1 MWDNRAVLHRGRR
14 WDAARHRRVM
24 RLTTVA
30 GEGPTADPPYAT
42 RTPVWEGSFRSAW
55 GWGEE
60 RVVRHV
66 EDARAR
72 SDRPVLR
79 SPALGRGRN
88 PIERRPAL
96 DGDISCRI
104 ASNTTL
110 N

>member
-72 SDRPVLR
+72 SDRP
-79 SPALGRGRN
+79 GRGRN